1 MAPFQLKIEKSQ
13 TALNNICTDRS
24 KCPFD
29 LISITAWLFSAA
41 LNQVPTERQKYGRAL
56 ALTSYRHYHTNEGAS
71 RQNLSA
77 SERANKPTT
86 LRRVQCRTL
95 AHAQPFSSSQPGDI
109 WRFTR
114 GRGNYIKK
122 KKKKGKRQHKQP
134 PDDLW
139 NAWICRREREI
150 TWRKRREGGMKVR
163 REGWRRETQEG
174 DGDKQK
180 RRNAEADQ

>member
-1 MAPFQLKIEKSQ
+1 MKRTSKKKNILAGSAENSVGELRISIVQVGLTTHVWHVSSGCKRLMAPFQLKIEKSQ
-13 TALNNICTDRS
+13 KALNNICTDRS

-56 ALTSYRHYHTNEGAS
+56 ALTSYRHYHTNEGGS

-114 GRGNYIKK
+114 GRGNYI
-122 KKKKGKRQHKQP
+122 
-134 PDDLW
+134 
-139 NAWICRREREI
+139 
-150 TWRKRREGGMKVR
+150 
-163 REGWRRETQEG
+163 
-174 DGDKQK
+174 
-180 RRNAEADQ
+180 